1 MLYGS
6 AITPFF
12 SLRRDI
18 DRLFEDALGGSNRMA
33 WIPAVD
39 VREDASELLL
49 EFELPGLRPE
59 DVQVTAE
66 NGVLT
71 VHGEKRTERKEGEES
86 RWHLVE
92 RSYGTFT
99 RSFQLPKGLD
109 EGQIEANFEHG
120 VLRVRIPKAAL
131 PQPRRIQ
138 IRGAQ
143 SSNQVSEGTGAK
155 KVASSSAN
163 DGGER
168 VNHGNRNRGAEEREL
183 ATSGSR

>member
-18 DRLFEDALGGSNRMA
+18 DRLFDDALGGSNRTA
-33 WIPAVD
+33 WMPAVD
-39 VREDASELLL
+39 VREDAAELLL
-49 EFELPGLRPE
+49 EFELPGMRPE
-59 DVQVTAE
+59 DVEVTAE

-71 VHGEKRTERKEGEES
+71 VRGEKRTERKEGDES
-86 RWHLVE
+86 RYHLVE
-92 RSYGTFT
+92 RAYGTFT

-120 VLRVRIPKAAL
+120 LLRVRIPKAAL
-131 PQPRRIQ
+131 PQPRKIQ
-138 IRGAQ
+138 VRGA
-143 SSNQVSEGTGAK
+143 SATNQVSEGSGTR
-155 KVASSSAN
+155 KVASSPNNAS
-163 DGGER
+163 ER
-168 VNHGNRNRGAEEREL
+168 AAGANRNRGAEERDL